1 MAYNI
6 FRRPMFKRGGSAKG
20 QGIMS
25 HVEPR
30 VQAANGFP
38 TFGLSGRPSQAQI
51 DAFRQAEADRINR
64 LRQQNQVFAQPR
76 SIPYIPGAGFSFL
89 GSGITQDTRPMTP
102 PAGIGSGET
111 TGGGILSTLFGRKVT
126 PPSVDVSGV
135 SNFGFSSLKPGIRQI
150 DTSQTTT
157 GGSMTPPFGIGP
169 EFEVA
174 KKTVNEEE
182 IDKNLK
188 DSGAGKPATKEGS
201 YEESDT
207 RATIEKEADL
217 LKELLGPAIS
227 KGEKALL
234 IAKAVGTPGS
244 IGDKLAVARDEGMKL
259 AAGKRKQDRAAILTA
274 YKYAKEKELKEIAA
288 GKKSTAEQLYDEYA
302 RLAIKKD
309 KTPLEQKKF
318 EALEGRIGSNN
329 IKSFATARLA
339 ELSKKD
345 RLIDARDDIREYE
358 EKVKRGETPSKRDTE
373 NYKEAQRLLDLAKS
387 YAESAG
393 IPSNLYAKGGRVK
406 LAEGTEI
413 EDVKEEKMYTV
424 EDPMKNNELENFETS
439 VDVEAD
445 QAVPMKP
452 VQKLSYQ
459 DLRTRLPKE
468 ITNDIVQLIA
478 NSEEAL
484 QDFAYI
490 KTQED
495 INDFNKKYGV
505 NLVLPPQTI

>member
-102 PAGIGSGET
+102 PAGIGPEET
-111 TGGGILSTLFGRKVT
+111 TGGGILSTLFGRRVDPRSMPYQPGFGAFGLGVKQSDVT
-126 PPSVDVSGV
+126 KTEDLPLYDESETEG
-135 SNFGFSSLKPGIRQI
+135 GAI
-150 DTSQTTT
+150 DLSK
-157 GGSMTPPFGIGP
+157 I
-169 EFEVA
+169 VA
-174 KKTVNEEE
+174 QNTVNKEQVE
-182 IDKNLK
+182 KNLE

-207 RATIEKEADL
+207 RAAIEKEADL

-288 GKKSTAEQLYDEYA
+288 GKKSSTQQLFDRY
-302 RLAIKKD
+302 
-309 KTPLEQKKF
+309 
-318 EALEGRIGSNN
+318 
-329 IKSFATARLA
+329 A
-339 ELSKKD
+339 ELSTKKK
-345 RLIDARDDIREYE
+345 RTPKEEAEFKALDARIGGDKEADYAIAQLTLMRRNKDIENAQDDIRKYKSKVESGAANETEKRRYE
-358 EKVKRGETPSKRDTE
+358 EAQATIKRAES
-373 NYKEAQRLLDLAKS
+373 LAKI
-387 YAESAG
+387 AG
-393 IPSNLYAKGGRVK
+393 LSGFKEGGRVK
-406 LAEGTEI
+406 LAEGTEV
-413 EDVKEEKMYTV
+413 EETTEEKTYTV

-452 VQKLSYQ
+452 VQKLSYD

>member
-6 FRRPMFKRGGSAKG
+6 FKRPMFKRGGSAKG

-30 VQAANGFP
+30 VNAA
-38 TFGLSGRPSQAQI
+38 FGYFGAGQQI
-51 DAFRQAEADRINR
+51 DPQQLANFRRAEAERLNRIATGGMFQGR
-64 LRQQNQVFAQPR
+64 KVQPQ
-76 SIPYIPGAGFSFL
+76 SIPYVPGAGFSFL
-89 GSGITQDTRPMTP
+89 GSGINQDTRPMTP
-102 PAGIGSGET
+102 PAGIGPADTSGS
-111 TGGGILSTLFGRKVT
+111 GIFSTLFGRKVT

-135 SNFGFSSLKPGIRQI
+135 SNFGFSSLSPGVRQI

-157 GGSMTPPFGIGP
+157 GGETTPPFGIGP
-169 EFEVA
+169 EFEAA
-174 KKTVNEEE
+174 KKTVEKEE
-182 IDKNLK
+182 IDKNLEK
-188 DSGAGKPATKEGS
+188 SGTGKPATKEGS
-201 YEESDT
+201 YEESDM
-207 RATIEKEADL
+207 RSEIQKEADEL
-217 LKELLGPAIS
+217 NKLLGPAIS

-234 IAKAVGTPGS
+234 IAKALETPGS

-259 AAGKRKQDRAAILTA
+259 AAGKKKQDRAAILTA

-288 GKKSTAEQLYDEYA
+288 GKKSTYEKLINDYVNLSMKKNRSPEEEKRFNVLKTKVGESDATKQF
-302 RLAIKKD
+302 AIKQLASLDEQVLPDAISDYEKYKD
-309 KTPLEQKKF
+309 KKPLTKAEQKKLD
-318 EALEGRIGSNN
+318 EAEYI
-329 IKSFATARLA
+329 IKQAQV
-339 ELSKKD
+339 LS
-345 RLIDARDDIREYE
+345 
-358 EKVKRGETPSKRDTE
+358 
-373 NYKEAQRLLDLAKS
+373 EAS
-387 YAESAG
+387 G
-393 IPSNLYAKGGRVK
+393 IPKSMLGRGRFNF
-406 LAEGTEI
+406 AEGGST
-413 EDVKEEKMYTV
+413 EEKMYTV
-424 EDPMKNNELENFETS
+424 EDPMKNNELKTD

-459 DLRTRLPKE
+459 DLRSRLPQE

-495 INDFNKKYGV
+495 INDFNVKYGV